1 MKNMFKDKIAVL
13 SNSNKCSPLI
23 KAIMRKDESAAI
35 TLPKYKKEIGNAY
48 KLRHYL
54 KTDDIR
60 EYIIED
66 IYIDAERPLTK
77 WLVKPIV
84 IKLAK
89 RVA

>member
-1 MKNMFKDKIAVL
+1 MENTFKDEIAVL

-23 KAIMRKDESAAI
+23 RAIVRKDESAAI
-35 TLPKYKKEIGNAY
+35 TLPKYIKEIGQAY

-66 IYIDAERPLTK
+66 VYIDKERPLTK

-84 IKLAK
+84 IKLSN

>member
-1 MKNMFKDKIAVL
+1 MDNIFKDEIVVL
-13 SNSNKCSPLI
+13 SNSDKCSPLI
-23 KAIMRKDESAAI
+23 KAIVRKDESAAI
-35 TLPKYKKEIGNAY
+35 TLPKHKKDIGNAY

-66 IYIDAERPLTK
+66 IYIDAERPLSK
-77 WLVKPIV
+77 SLIKPIV

>member
-1 MKNMFKDKIAVL
+1 MENTFKDEIAFV

-23 KAIMRKDESAAI
+23 KAIVRKDESAAI
-35 TLPKYKKEIGNAY
+35 TLPKYKKEMMQAY

-54 KTDDIR
+54 KTDEIR

-66 IYIDAERPLTK
+66 IYVDTERPLTK